1 MGGIIRLT
9 IGSALLAVSLSGLAH
24 AQASSARTIEQF
36 TCKDVMREEG
46 TNREVAIAFLHGFL
60 LGKSGGSGFDVDTL
74 HKQSRAFIEQCLDSP
89 SARAVDVMTKIKG

>member
-1 MGGIIRLT
+1 MSGTVRLFVAT
-9 IGSALLAVSLSGLAH
+9 ALSSLSLFSF
-24 AQASSARTIEQF
+24 AQAQPSSARTIEQF

-60 LGKSGGSGFDVDTL
+60 LGKSGGTSFDVDAL
-74 HKQSRAFIEQCLDSP
+74 HKQSRAFVEQCLDNP